1 MKNINKTTLF
11 LILVFGI
18 SFFAAAL
25 FYMLGGQL
33 RRTEGIVFT
42 TFYMFLPMI
51 TTLIIE
57 KLIHKEEIKT
67 NLLISFRINK
77 WFLVAWLVPPA
88 ISLGAFAISL
98 LFPGVSYSPGMEGL
112 FDRYGAL
119 MTPEQIQEMQA
130 SIDNMPIHPILMGL
144 AMGLLAGIT
153 INAVAGFGEEL
164 GWRGFLVK
172 QFGHMHFMKAALI
185 IGVVWGFWHAPIILM
200 GHNYPQFPVTG
211 VFMMTIWCILLSP
224 LFLYFTIKARSVIA
238 AAVMHGTL
246 NGTAGLAILL
256 IEGGNDLTVGMSGLA
271 GFISLIIFT
280 AAFYIYDRFVSKE
293 KVMDTE
299 INQWLIRKYS

>member
-172 QFGHMHFMKAALI
+172 QFGHMHFIKASLI

-200 GHNYPQFPVTG
+200 GHNYPQFPVIG

-238 AAVMHGTL
+238 ASVMHGTL
-246 NGTAGLAILL
+246 NGTTGLAILL

-271 GFISLIIFT
+271 GFISLIMVIVG
-280 AAFYIYDRFVSKE
+280 FYVYDHLISKE
-293 KVMDTE
+293 RIMTKE
-299 INQWLIRKYS
+299 INLYL